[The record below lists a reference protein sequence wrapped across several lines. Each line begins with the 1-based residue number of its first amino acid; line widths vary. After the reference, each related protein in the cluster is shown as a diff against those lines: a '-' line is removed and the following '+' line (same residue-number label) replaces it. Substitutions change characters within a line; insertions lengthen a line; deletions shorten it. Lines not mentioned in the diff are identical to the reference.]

1 MSSQRPNNQPER
13 RASQRFS
20 IERTISYRVV
30 GHGPVGESGSGK
42 TVNMSGSGILIVT
55 DHHLSPGMRLQ
66 IEVDWP
72 VIAAD
77 GGSLKLFIQGEIV
90 RSKKNDV
97 ALAGVKILRHTFHKT
112 SC

>member
-1 MSSQRPNNQPER
+1 MSSQRPNDQPER
-13 RASQRFS
+13 RASKRFS

-30 GHGPVGESGSGK
+30 GYGPVGESGSGK
-42 TVNMSGSGILIVT
+42 TVNISSCGILIVT
-55 DHHLSPGMRLQ
+55 DRPLPRGMRLE

-77 GGSLKLFIQGEIV
+77 VGSLKLSIQGQIV

-97 ALAGVKILRHTFHKT
+97 ALAGVKILRHTFHRT
-112 SC
+112 SH